1 MKDTRQKMKCYTCS
15 RQKEKAEGKG
25 RNAMVEDK
33 DRKQR
38 QYHNINLYRM

>member
-1 MKDTRQKMKCYTCS
+1 MKCYTCS
-15 RQKEKAEGKG
+15 RQKEKVEGKG